1 MEQKG
6 NLLIR
11 DLWQNVIYSVND
23 MRFVNTDANYHQAKA
38 PEECLKEEE
47 LEALVETLSGEPV
60 QDARRLQR
68 ATKMGTWL
76 IVQPS
81 TVNGTEIGEQEWLDA
96 LFLWYGLDPPDLPK

>member
-23 MRFVNTDANYHQAKA
+23 MRVVNTDANYHQAKA

-47 LEALVETLSGEPV
+47 LA
-60 QDARRLQR
+60 
-68 ATKMGTWL
+68 KKK
-76 IVQPS
+76 I
-81 TVNGTEIGEQEWLDA
+81 
-96 LFLWYGLDPPDLPK
+96 